1 MHPERVLK
9 LLDSLDGLA
18 CAARLVCAGYW
29 GRRLRT
35 ACFGALLGLGLAV
48 ARLSG
53 WLAWAIAAP

>member
-1 MHPERVLK
+1 MLK
-9 LLDSLDGLA
+9 ILDSLDGLA